1 MSKFSLATLLIF
13 CAASSATASD
23 ASASCAGESDWVTY
37 AEEANGDLYYYDPSR
52 VKKIGFVRHVCTG
65 IRYKTSVMGASS
77 FMSLLE
83 IDCSERTE
91 KILQS
96 TFFTDKHWQK
106 AAMKTDS
113 SEKPKERISVGSTT
127 ERLTELVCD

>member
-1 MSKFSLATLLIF
+1 MSKFRLATLLIV
-13 CAASSATASD
+13 CAASSATTSD
-23 ASASCAGESDWVTY
+23 ASATCAGESEWVKY

-52 VKKIGFVRHVCTG
+52 VKKIGLVRHACTG

-106 AAMKTDS
+106 AAMKTDI
-113 SEKPKERISVGSTT
+113 SEKLKERISVGSTT